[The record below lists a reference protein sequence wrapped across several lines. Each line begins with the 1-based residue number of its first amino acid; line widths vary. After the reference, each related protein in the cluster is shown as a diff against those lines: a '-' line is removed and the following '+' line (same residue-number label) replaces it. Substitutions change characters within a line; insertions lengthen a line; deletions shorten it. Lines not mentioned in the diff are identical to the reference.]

1 MLKSKIELGGCIVNL
16 SNIGDD
22 FFFTSVKES
31 SEESHSH
38 PHYEILYVTSGKAE
52 FFADKGVSLSIG
64 NGIIVAPDFSHAI
77 KSDSVD
83 FLYRE
88 IFIDVKEFDEIAKNV
103 SPDDSFIDKLTK
115 NRYFPFTL
123 SKSEIDFI
131 ENKLYSIHLY
141 PEENDKKGFT
151 NSVMSALIGSAYYS
165 FKVSTLENSD
175 FSKKCLTLC
184 HSYFSDNEASDK
196 IRKAFPYNDVYF
208 GRKFKECFNC
218 SLLEYLTKLRMET
231 AVYYILNMPFTIEE
245 ICNMVGIYSV
255 AHFIKLFKKFYG
267 TTPYKYKAEHRK
279 ATTRKRSKN

>member
-1 MLKSKIELGGCIVNL
+1 MNFKNT
-16 SNIGDD
+16 GDD
-22 FFFTSVKES
+22 LFFTSVKEGG
-31 SEESHSH
+31 EESHSH
-38 PHYEILYVTSGKAE
+38 AHYEILYITSGQAE
-52 FFADKGVSLSIG
+52 FVAKESQKLSVGDGMVVSPGL
-64 NGIIVAPDFSHAI
+64 FHAV

-88 IFIDVKEFDEIAKNV
+88 IFISQVDFIEIAQKI
-103 SPDDSFIDKLTK
+103 SPDGNFLEKIK
-115 NRYFPFTL
+115 NNGYFSFTL
-123 SKSEIDFI
+123 TQNEYSFI

-141 PEENDKKGFT
+141 PEKEDKKGFT

-165 FKVSTLENSD
+165 EKILAGEDSE

-184 HSYFSDNEASDK
+184 HSYFSDNEASEK

-279 ATTRKRSKN
+279 TSTTRKRSKNQ

>member
-1 MLKSKIELGGCIVNL
+1 MNL
-16 SNIGDD
+16 DNTGDG

-38 PHYEILYVTSGKAE
+38 PRYEILYITNGQAE
-52 FFADKGVSLSIG
+52 FLADKSISLSVG
-64 NGIIVAPDFSHAI
+64 DGIIVAPDFFHAL
-77 KSDSVD
+77 KSESVD

-88 IFIDVKEFDEIAKNV
+88 IFLTDIDFKEIAKNI
-103 SPDDSFIDKLTK
+103 SPDDGFITTLTK
-115 NRYFPFTL
+115 NGYFPFTL
-123 SKSEIDFI
+123 SKSELEFV

-151 NSVMSALIGSAYYS
+151 NSVMSALVGSAYYS
-165 FKVSTLENSD
+165 FKVATIEDSE

-231 AVYYILNMPFTIEE
+231 AVYYILNLPFSIEE

-279 ATTRKRSKN
+279 TTTRKRSKNQ